1 MQAENEEHSLGD
13 LLTQLV
19 SQISTLAQREMD
31 LARTEMSQKVT
42 QVANGARMIAIGGAL
57 AYAGLLAII
66 ATAVLALVQY
76 GALPWWVATLAVG
89 AFVLIV
95 GLLVIGGGR
104 RALQIKHLAPQKT
117 LETLKDDADW
127 ARKHTTT

>member
-1 MQAENEEHSLGD
+1 MQTENEEHSLGD

-31 LARTEMSQKVT
+31 LARTEMSQKVA
-42 QVANGARMIAIGGAL
+42 QVANGARMIAVGGAL
-57 AYAGLLAII
+57 AYAGFLAII
-66 ATAVLALVQY
+66 AAAVIALVQY

-89 AFVLIV
+89 AIVLIV
-95 GLLVIGGGR
+95 GLLVIWGGR
-104 RALQIKHLAPQKT
+104 RAMQIKHLAPQQT

-127 ARKHTTT
+127 ARKRTTT